1 MITQFKIYESV
12 NHGKLYPILK
22 GILNGSD
29 ISDIKEIEN
38 YIDLDFDYKVD
49 YPYNSDTQFELQLN
63 EDDLEN
69 LLNISEGAIQYIR
82 QMASD
87 YNDYE
92 HYIDKDELEY
102 VGNYLSVDTL
112 KEIKKLAEFTGIDI
126 DVDKQGEILRLL
138 EDLGLDEVIDNMMSE
153 IRMEHERALE
163 DSASDIINSLPF
175 ELGYPSY
182 SSSFNTE
189 LTFDVENMINY
200 IEKYNLKVNSIKEFI
215 EKCDWSEFSYEISS
229 YENLGDFK
237 DLNTEVYND
246 IQNFTISPDE
256 LFPEFIKSDKLD
268 LFKNLIDSALF
279 EYKYKYWENYD
290 KKDYTLFQIA
300 KAENNSILEFL
311 KSYKF
316 QEWYLKDLDINN
328 KKERYQQLVNDNIIH
343 SKIVDKYEY
352 LVGADKYNL

>member
-1 MITQFKIYESV
+1 MITQFKIYENVS
-12 NHGKLYPILK
+12 HGKLYPILQ
-22 GILNGSD
+22 GILND
-29 ISDIKEIEN
+29 TDVKEIEK

-49 YPYNSDTQFELQLN
+49 YPYNSDTQFELLLN
-63 EDDLEN
+63 EEDLEN
-69 LLNISEGAIQYIR
+69 LLGISEGTIQYIR

-92 HYIDKDELEY
+92 HYIEKDELEY
-102 VGNYLSVDTL
+102 VGNYLSGDTL
-112 KEIKKLAEFTGIDI
+112 KEIEKLAEFTGIDI

-138 EDLGLDEVIDNMMSE
+138 EELGLNGVIDDMMTE

-182 SSSFNTE
+182 SRSFNTE
-189 LTFDVENMINY
+189 LTFDVGNMIDY
-200 IEKYNLKVNSIKEFI
+200 IEKYSLEINSIKEFI

-246 IQNFTISPDE
+246 IQKFTISPDE

-268 LFKNLIDSALF
+268 LFKKLIDDAYF
-279 EYKYKYWENYD
+279 EYRYRYWENY
-290 KKDYTLFQIA
+290 KQRDYTLFQIA
-300 KAENNSILEFL
+300 KVENNSILEFF

-316 QEWYLKDLDINN
+316 QKWYLKDLDVNDR
-328 KKERYQQLVNDNIIH
+328 KDRYLQLVDDKIVNT
-343 SKIVDKYEY
+343 KIVDEYEY
-352 LVGADKYNL
+352 LIGADKFNL